1 MSHENKRK
9 KTVIIYCLSEEV
21 RGFWLCHNQF
31 DLTPLKRHFWG
42 VFYCINKKVWLQCS
56 DVTSY
61 ITVTNSTNSYCF
73 PDHEIFCNHDNANTI
88 GIVYGKT
95 LMTIWI
101 IIVVISIS
109 FFFFCS
115 KLYNILFGNF
125 PISKR
130 RNSRFQ
136 LKIST
141 QDFPSRFPLEISSRE
156 FPSRFSLEIFIRDF
170 PSRFSLEIFPR
181 DFPSR
186 FSLQIFPRAQFAGF
200 LGYPP

>member
-9 KTVIIYCLSEEV
+9 KMVIIYCLSEEV

-31 DLTPLKRHFWG
+31 DLTPLKSHFWG

-61 ITVTNSTNSYCF
+61 ITVTNSTNCF

-109 FFFFCS
+109 FFSFAVSFTIFF
-115 KLYNILFGNF
+115 LEIF
-125 PISKR
+125 PHQ
-130 RNSRFQ
+130 NAE
-136 LKIST
+136 T
-141 QDFPSRFPLEISSRE
+141 QDFNSRFPLKISPRD

-170 PSRFSLEIFPR
+170 PSRFSLEHNLLA
-181 DFPSR
+181 S
-186 FSLQIFPRAQFAGF
+186 
-200 LGYPP
+200 

>member
-21 RGFWLCHNQF
+21 RGFWLCHSQF

-61 ITVTNSTNSYCF
+61 ITVTNSTNCF

-109 FFFFCS
+109 FFSFAVSFTIFF
-115 KLYNILFGNF
+115 LEIF
-125 PISKR
+125 PHQNAETQDF
-130 RNSRFQ
+130 NSRFQ
-136 LKIST
+136 LKISP
-141 QDFPSRFPLEISSRE
+141 QDFPSRFPLEIFIRD
-156 FPSRFSLEIFIRDF
+156 FHSRFSLEIFPLDF

-186 FSLQIFPRAQFAGF
+186 FSLEHNLLAS
-200 LGYPP
+200 

>member
-1 MSHENKRK
+1 MANWPSNFHKHLGPGFHLLMDNQTIVPWSQMWMVSLAQWFHSLSSLRCKQQMSHENKRK
-9 KTVIIYCLSEEV
+9 KTVIIYCLREEV

-109 FFFFCS
+109 FFSFAVSFTIFF
-115 KLYNILFGNF
+115 
-125 PISKR
+125 
-130 RNSRFQ
+130 
-136 LKIST
+136 
-141 QDFPSRFPLEISSRE
+141 
-156 FPSRFSLEIFIRDF
+156 
-170 PSRFSLEIFPR
+170 LEIFPH
-181 DFPSR
+181 
-186 FSLQIFPRAQFAGF
+186 QNAET
-200 LGYPP
+200 

>member
-9 KTVIIYCLSEEV
+9 KTVIIYCLCEEV

-61 ITVTNSTNSYCF
+61 ITVTNSTNCF

-109 FFFFCS
+109 FFSFAVSFTIFF
-115 KLYNILFGNF
+115 FRNF
-125 PISKR
+125 PTSKR

-141 QDFPSRFPLEISSRE
+141 QDFPSRFPLEIS
-156 FPSRFSLEIFIRDF
+156 
-170 PSRFSLEIFPR
+170 PR

-186 FSLQIFPRAQFAGF
+186 FSFEIFPRDYSSRFSLEHNLLAS
-200 LGYPP
+200 